1 MIGDSARAIFLQSKL
16 NIEALGKVWS
26 LVDSVGAGKISQ
38 NQFMVAMVI
47 IARLRSGQLSSV
59 PLSIPQSLWN
69 SIVTVHDSSPLGSKA
84 SSVASVT
91 LPAASVTLPAASPRV
106 EEVPWIIPDADQ
118 KQFSTF
124 FDKLDK
130 SKTGFVTGIQ
140 IIRNYNR

>member
-1 MIGDSARAIFLQSKL
+1 MIGDSAKAIFLQSKL
-16 NIEALGKVWS
+16 NIDVLGKVWS

-38 NQFMVAMVI
+38 NQFMVSMVI

-69 SIVTVHDSSPLGSKA
+69 SIVAINDSSTLGSKA
-84 SSVASVT
+84 SSVTSVT
-91 LPAASVTLPAASPRV
+91 TPPVGVPQV

-140 IIRNYNR
+140 IRRNYNR